1 MRCSVLSE
9 NERNRLQDLTASD
22 IRSPDYVVVTYAVC
36 SVDENACGWAGW
48 LLEGAFA
55 ISEDKSGILAN
66 GDNPLPSVSL
76 QICPNCGGTVFRTDT
91 AQQYDLKDAAADI
104 LKAP

>member
-1 MRCSVLSE
+1 VLSE
-9 NERNRLQDLTASD
+9 DERNRLQDLTASD
-22 IRSPDYVVVTYAVC
+22 VIPPAYVVVTYAVC
-36 SVDENACGWAGW
+36 TVNENACGWAGW

-66 GDNPLPSVSL
+66 GDNPLPSVSV

-91 AQQYDLKDAAADI
+91 AQLYNLAGPADARMMI
-104 LKAP
+104 R